1 MDGDFEISF
10 SAFNLINFGTS
21 NKVDVKMPADL
32 DQFGRDNSH
41 CTIVG
46 GECFIQFTHYTADG
60 G

>member
-10 SAFNLINFGTS
+10 IALNLINFCTR

-32 DQFGRDNSH
+32 DQFGRNNSH

-46 GECFIQFTHYTADG
+46 GKCFIQFTHYTAYG